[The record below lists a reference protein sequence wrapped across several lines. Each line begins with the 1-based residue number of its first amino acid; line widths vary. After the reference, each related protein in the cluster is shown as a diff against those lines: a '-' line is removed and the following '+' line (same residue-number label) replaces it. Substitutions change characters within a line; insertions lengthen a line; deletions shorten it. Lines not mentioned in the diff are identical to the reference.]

1 MGLFSRK
8 KKDVEIVT
16 ANQSSPKGFF
26 ELEVKEIKALTP
38 ESVQISF
45 NIPQELK
52 QNFSFIP
59 GQYLNLSAVIE
70 GVEERR
76 SYSICSGNDEN
87 LAVAIKRINNGK
99 FSNWANDSL
108 KVGDIVKVAA
118 PLGNFKLEDNVN
130 NVVAFAAGS
139 GITPIISMAKKLAKS
154 NGKLQ
159 LFYGNRS
166 TNSIMF
172 KADFESLQN
181 VDVKHYLSVEKNEN
195 FRAGRLDK
203 EAISAIVKE
212 DLSILKAD
220 GFYLCGPETMIKS
233 AIDTL
238 TMFGVPKSKI
248 HFELY
253 TTPVL
258 LIEDQIEEESHFEGE
273 SRIKVVLDD
282 EEFEIKLNSS
292 GKTILDAIN
301 KEGYDAPYSCRGGVC
316 CTCKAKVVKGKVKM
330 TLNYSLTEQEVAEG
344 YILTCQAHPAS
355 EEVTISYDA

>member
-1 MGLFSRK
+1 MGFFSRNK
-8 KKDVEIVT
+8 KEEKNT
-16 ANQSSPKGFF
+16 PTPSSPKGFF
-26 ELEVKEIKALTP
+26 ELEVKEINKLTP
-38 ESVQISF
+38 DSVQISF
-45 NIPQELK
+45 KISEELK
-52 QNFSFIP
+52 STFNFIP
-59 GQYLNLSAVIE
+59 GQYLNLSAIVQ

-76 SYSICSGNDEN
+76 SYSICSGPDED

-99 FSNWANDSL
+99 FSNWANDTL
-108 KVGDIVKVAA
+108 KVGDYVKVAA
-118 PLGNFKLEDNVN
+118 PLGNFKLDDNSKN
-130 NVVAFAAGS
+130 IVAFAAGS
-139 GITPIISMAKKLAKS
+139 GITPIISIAKKLAQTGG
-154 NGKLQ
+154 NLN

-166 TNSIMF
+166 LNSVMF
-172 KADFESLQN
+172 KSAFDALKN
-181 VDVKHYLSVEKNEN
+181 VSVRHFLSGEKIEN
-195 FRAGRLDK
+195 FSEGRLDK
-203 EAISAIVKE
+203 DAISAIIKE

-238 TMFGVPKSKI
+238 TLFGVPKSKI
-248 HFELY
+248 HYELY

-258 LIEDQIEEESHFEGE
+258 LIEESAVETTNFEGE
-273 SRIKVVLDD
+273 SKVKVLLDD

-316 CTCKAKVVKGKVKM
+316 CTCKAKVLKGKVTM
-330 TLNYSLTEQEVAEG
+330 NLNYSLTDEEVAEG

>member
-1 MGLFSRK
+1 MGFFSRK
-8 KKDVEIVT
+8 KKEEISVT
-16 ANQSSPKGFF
+16 STSNPKGFF
-26 ELEVKEIKALTP
+26 ELEVKEIKKLTP
-38 ESVQISF
+38 ESVQVSFKISDEFKSTF
-45 NIPQELK
+45 N
-52 QNFSFIP
+52 FIP
-59 GQYLNLSAVIE
+59 GQYLNLSSIIQ

-76 SYSICSGNDEN
+76 SYSICSGIGED

-99 FSNWANDSL
+99 FSNWANDTL
-108 KVGDIVKVAA
+108 KVGDHVKVAA
-118 PLGNFKLEDNVN
+118 PLGNFKLDENSKN
-130 NVVAFAAGS
+130 IVAFAAGS
-139 GITPIISMAKKLAKS
+139 GITPIISMAKKLAQ
-154 NGKLQ
+154 NGGKLS

-166 TNSIMF
+166 LNSIMF
-172 KADFESLQN
+172 KSEFDSLNN
-181 VDVKHYLSVEKNEN
+181 VDVTHYLSGEKIEN
-195 FRAGRLDK
+195 CKEGRLDK
-203 EAISAIVKE
+203 EAISAVVKE

-238 TMFGVPKSKI
+238 TLFGVPKSKI
-248 HFELY
+248 HYELY

-258 LIEDQIEEESHFEGE
+258 LIEESTVETTNFEGD
-273 SRIKVVLDD
+273 SRIKVLLDE

-316 CTCKAKVVKGKVKM
+316 CTCKAKVLKGKVNM
-330 TLNYSLTEQEVAEG
+330 NLNYSLTDQEVAEG